1 MLRISILFFLVFST
15 LFSQENFPINGVRQT
30 NQTLYAF
37 TNVDI
42 YIDYN
47 TKINN
52 GTLIVFKDKIFDIGK
67 NIKIP
72 KQAQV
77 IDLTGHSICPSFID
91 IYSEYGQIKTNNEST
106 LSSWNQAL
114 KIEFDAVKNF
124 KINKKDAE
132 KFIKNGFGVL
142 NTLRKDGI
150 IRGSSCLLTLSY
162 NNPHE
167 SILQNQSSLCLSFKK
182 GNSKTPYPKS
192 LMGSIALIRQAYY
205 DLDWYKNQKK
215 SYNQSLEAFKKKYN
229 QIKIFEVSEYN
240 SIFRAAQIASEF
252 KDNYIY
258 KTAGDEYQRADEI
271 KNLGV
276 KLIVP
281 INFPSISIHNDPYK
295 NLDISLKQLKHV
307 DTAPYNIPILVNK
320 GIDLAITCDGIE
332 DFSKFYKNIRKII
345 SLGLDKSDILKALTY
360 NPANF
365 LNIYNEIGSIE
376 KNKKANFLIFSGDLF
391 SKNFTI
397 HQNWI
402 NGQKFDIQNLVDIK
416 LFGKYIF
423 TNSQKDTCKIILKNK
438 KVNFSVKKDT
448 SDYVEIK
455 KYNFTK
461 NRLSFIK
468 DGIFYNGVIV
478 DSIIQGE
485 AYDSLGN
492 WLNWKLVKI
501 NDQSKSSKET
511 NKKISKVEHSPILFP
526 NMAYGNTHQP
536 KQESILFKNATIWT
550 NEVRGII
557 QNCDIAI
564 ENGRI
569 ISVDKNLDKSIFK
582 SNSEVK
588 IIDASD
594 KHITSGIIDEHSHIA
609 IKNGVNEGTQAVT
622 AEVRIGDVINPNDIN
637 IYRQLAGGVT
647 IAQLLHG
654 SANPIGGQ
662 SAIIKLKWGEM
673 AEQLKYKHAKP
684 FIKFALG
691 ENVKQSNWGHKY
703 KTRFPQTRMGVEQI
717 IYDAFVKAEEYRDKQ
732 KEYTKY
738 KNIPKPRRNLE
749 LDPLVEI
756 LNKERF
762 ITCHSYIQSE
772 ILMLMHLAE
781 RFNFTINT
789 FTHILEGYKVAEKL
803 KEHGANAST
812 FSDWW
817 AYKFEVNDAI
827 PHNAALLTQAGVN
840 TAINSDDAEMG
851 RRLNQEAAK
860 MIKYGNMTQE
870 DAWKSVTLNPAI
882 MLHIDQYVG
891 SLKKN
896 KDADIVIWS
905 SNPLS
910 NYAIVEKTYIEG
922 RCYYS
927 IEKDLEHREKIK
939 KEKARLLH
947 KLSKEDK

>member
-114 KIEFDAVKNF
+114 KIEFDAVRNF

-182 GNSKTPYPKS
+182 GSSKTPYPKS

-205 DLDWYKNQKK
+205 DLDWYKNQKNT
-215 SYNQSLEAFKKKYN
+215 YNQSMEAFKKKYN

-271 KNLGV
+271 KSLGV

-307 DTAPYNIPILVNK
+307 DTAPYNIPILINK

-332 DFSKFYKNIRKII
+332 DFSKFYKNIQKII

-423 TNSQKDTCKIILKNK
+423 TDSQQDTCKIILKNK

-468 DGIFYNGVIV
+468 DGVFYNGVIV

-582 SNSEVK
+582 SNSKVK

-870 DAWKSVTLNPAI
+870 EAWKSVTLNPAI